1 MILELRRFAH
11 WANHDSRI
19 IYYDL
24 ILVIVRR
31 KMRIIHILE
40 SVDILEYVSKYT
52 F

>member
-31 KMRIIHILE
+31 KNRIFIL
-40 SVDILEYVSKYT
+40 LKH